1 MISRRGFI
9 GTLSGSALLPG
20 VAQSAEHLL
29 PAPGSPFR
37 QSASLESGG
46 QALPARTEHVATN
59 DVGALPAWSPPAT
72 APAERFRFDASPE
85 NLQGGHWRVPGL
97 PRRYFQEFLPATFER
112 TLVIDQLEYKQ
123 GALEWIFTGEFGGFT
138 IAASDK
144 GIHVFQRSYD
154 SFGLGNLEKPQ
165 RHPERITAEST
176 ATFQGN
182 LRAITVRLDSRHSLS
197 VLLNGKEAI
206 RQSCFLDVRR
216 HQLAWEGSEGA
227 AAGYFLAPETT
238 GASVE
243 VNPSQTHQTMLG
255 FGGITT
261 PTAYVQLSEE
271 GKRRW
276 WKLLAEYNLL
286 LQREFPVGARLDAE
300 MDNWDHLQDA
310 MPHYYSDNFPNG
322 EVSDFTYLRNIRRMG
337 GKVLFEFWA
346 LPPWAQQNWT
356 DAEGKAHNGVADPEP
371 YARAMVRYCQVS
383 RDRVGAPPDIV
394 GIENELPQPP
404 EIWHQMTTRLRAELD
419 KAGFSGVK
427 IHMRDDGILASGIE
441 CARAFRQSSA
451 AWNDIDYVATHLYDY
466 QKRLHD
472 PDEYDSLL
480 AQWRDAVGT
489 KPFLSTEMCINSP
502 EFQDRSYRLALGL
515 GQLYHKNLTLA
526 NACALVYC
534 WLLLNVEQPSFGW
547 TRSLFVPDPADGF
560 LPASSSYQARV
571 FGAYS
576 RRIRAGMVRVE
587 AQASNPDLL
596 STAFVADNGART
608 LVLLNRSLAPQRVRI
623 HWEGKPFRFL
633 EWASPYEENT
643 ELPAPAG
650 DELVVPPGAIATLST
665 EELGR
670 LDIAPEGIEA

>member
-1 MISRRGFI
+1 MISRRRFV
-9 GTLSGSALLPG
+9 GTLGGSALLPG
-20 VAQSAEHLL
+20 VALSTEPPL
-29 PAPGSPFR
+29 PDPASRSR
-37 QSASLESGG
+37 QGANLESGG
-46 QALPARTEHVATN
+46 QAHPATPEPVAAK

-72 APAERFRFDASPE
+72 APTEGFRFDASPE
-85 NLQGGHWRVPGL
+85 KLQGGHWRVPGL

-112 TLVIDQLEYKQ
+112 TLVIDQLEFKQ
-123 GALEWIFTGEFGGFT
+123 GSLGWIFTGEFGGFT
-138 IAASDK
+138 ITASDK
-144 GIHVFQRSYD
+144 GIYVFQRYYD
-154 SFGLGNLEKPQ
+154 SFGLGDLVKPK

-182 LRAITVRLDSRHSLS
+182 LRAITVRLDSRLSLS

-206 RQSCFLDVRR
+206 RQSCLLDVRR

-227 AAGYFLAPETT
+227 AAGYLLAPETT
-238 GASVE
+238 GASID
-243 VNPSQTHQTMLG
+243 VNPSQIHQTMLG

-261 PTAYVQLSEE
+261 PTAYGQLSDE

-286 LQREFPVGARLDAE
+286 LQREYPLGARLNAE

-346 LPPWAQQNWT
+346 LPPWALQNWT
-356 DAEGKAHNGVADPEP
+356 DAQGKAHDGVADPEQ
-371 YARAMVRYCQVS
+371 YAHAMVRYCQVS

-404 EIWHQMTTRLRAELD
+404 EIWHQMTLRLRAELD

-441 CARAFRQSSA
+441 CARAFQQSSA
-451 AWNDIDYVATHLYDY
+451 AWKDIDYVATHLYDY
-466 QKRLHD
+466 QKCLHD
-472 PDEYDSLL
+472 PDDYDPLL

-489 KPFLSTEMCINSP
+489 KPFLSTEICINNSG
-502 EFQDRSYRLALGL
+502 FQDRSYRLALGM

-526 NACALVYC
+526 NASAIIYC

-547 TRSLFVPDPADGF
+547 TRALFVPDPARGF
-560 LPASSSYQARV
+560 LPVTSSYQARV

-576 RRIRAGMVRVE
+576 RRIRAGMMRVE

-596 STAFVADNGART
+596 ATAFVGNNGART
-608 LVLLNRSLAPQRVRI
+608 LVLLNRSLTPHRVRI
-623 HWEGKPFRFL
+623 KWDGKPFRFL

-650 DELVVPPGAIATLST
+650 DELVVPPGALATLST

-670 LDIAPEGIEA
+670 LEFAPEGVRA

>member
-1 MISRRGFI
+1 MISRRRFI
-9 GTLSGSALLPG
+9 GTLSGSGLLPG
-20 VAQSAEHLL
+20 VALGTEHLL
-29 PAPGSPFR
+29 SSPGSRSR
-37 QSASLESGG
+37 QSASLEGGG
-46 QALPARTEHVATN
+46 QAQPAATGPVAAQ
-59 DVGALPAWSPPAT
+59 DVGVLPAWFPPAT

-85 NLQGGHWRVPGL
+85 NLQGGHWRVPGI

-112 TLVIDQLEYKQ
+112 TLVIDQLEFKQ

-138 IAASDK
+138 LAVSDK
-144 GIHVFQRSYD
+144 GIHVFQRYYD
-154 SFGLGNLEKPQ
+154 SFGLGSLEKPQ

-182 LRAITVRLDSRHSLS
+182 LRALTVRIDSRLSLS
-197 VLLNGKEAI
+197 VILNGKEVI
-206 RQSCFLDVRR
+206 RQSCLLDVRR
-216 HQLAWEGSEGA
+216 HQLAWKGSAGA
-227 AAGYFLAPETT
+227 AAGYLLAPETT
-238 GASVE
+238 AASVR
-243 VNPSQTHQTMLG
+243 VNPSVTHQTMLG

-261 PTAYVQLSEE
+261 PTAYVQLSAE

-276 WKLLAEYNLL
+276 WELLAEYNLL
-286 LQREFPVGARLDAE
+286 LQREFPIGVQLNAE
-300 MDNWDHLQDA
+300 MNNWDHLQDA

-322 EVSDFTYLRNIRRMG
+322 EVSDFTYMRNIRRMG

-346 LPPWAQQNWT
+346 LPPWAEQNWT
-356 DAEGKAHNGVADPEP
+356 DAQGKAHKGVADPEP

-383 RDRVGAPPDIV
+383 RERVGSPPDIV

-404 EIWHQMTTRLRAELD
+404 EIWHQMTLRLRAELD

-427 IHMRDDGILASGIE
+427 IHLRDDGILASGIE

-472 PDEYDSLL
+472 PDQYDPLL
-480 AQWRDAVGT
+480 AQWREAVGT
-489 KPFLSTEMCINSP
+489 KPFLSTEICINSS
-502 EFQDRSYRLALGL
+502 EFQDRSYRLALGM

-526 NACALVYC
+526 NACAIVYC

-547 TRSLFVPDPADGF
+547 TRSLFVPDPARGF
-560 LPASSSYQARV
+560 LPVTSSYQARV

-596 STAFVADNGART
+596 ATAFMANNGART

-643 ELPAPAG
+643 ESPAPAG
-650 DELVVPPGAIATLST
+650 DALVVPPGAIATLST

-670 LDIAPEGIEA
+670 LDFSPEGVQV

>member
-1 MISRRGFI
+1 
-9 GTLSGSALLPG
+9 
-20 VAQSAEHLL
+20 V
-29 PAPGSPFR
+29 
-37 QSASLESGG
+37 
-46 QALPARTEHVATN
+46 
-59 DVGALPAWSPPAT
+59 LPAWSLPAT
-72 APAERFRFDASPE
+72 VPAERFRFDASPE
-85 NLQGGHWRVPGL
+85 KLQGGHGRVPGL
-97 PRRYFQEFLPATFER
+97 PRRYLQELLPATFER
-112 TLVIDQLEYKQ
+112 TLAIDQLEFKQ

-144 GIHVFQRSYD
+144 GIHVSQRYYD
-154 SFGLGNLEKPQ
+154 SFGLGDLEKPQ
-165 RHPERITAEST
+165 RHPERVTADST

-182 LRAITVRLDSRHSLS
+182 LRAITVRLDSQLNLS

-238 GASVE
+238 DASVD
-243 VNPSQTHQTMLG
+243 VNPAQTHQTMLG

-261 PTAYVQLSEE
+261 PTAYEQLSAE

-286 LQREFPVGARLDAE
+286 LQREFPVGARLNAQ
-300 MDNWDHLQDA
+300 MDIWDHLPDA

-322 EVSDFTYLRNIRRMG
+322 EISDFTYLRNIRRMG

-346 LPPWAQQNWT
+346 LPPWALQDWT
-356 DAEGKAHNGVADPEP
+356 DAQGKVHSGVPDPEP

-383 RDRVGAPPDIV
+383 RERVGAPPDIV
-394 GIENELPQPP
+394 GIQNELPQPP
-404 EIWHQMTTRLRAELD
+404 EIWHQMTLRLRAELD

-427 IHMRDDGILASGIE
+427 IHMRDDAILASGIE

-451 AWNDIDYVATHLYDY
+451 AWKDIDYVATHLYDY
-466 QKRLHD
+466 QKCLHD
-472 PDEYDSLL
+472 PDHYDPLL
-480 AQWRDAVGT
+480 SQWRDAVGA
-489 KPFLSTEMCINSP
+489 KPFLSTEMCLNRP
-502 EFQDRSYRLALGL
+502 EFQDRSYRLALGM

-547 TRSLFVPDPADGF
+547 TRSLFVPDPARGF
-560 LPASSSYQARV
+560 LPVTSSYQARV

-576 RRIRAGMVRVE
+576 RRIRAGMMRVE
-587 AQASNPDLL
+587 ALASNPDLL
-596 STAFVADNGART
+596 ATAFIANSGART

-623 HWEGKPFRFL
+623 QWHGKPFRFL
-633 EWASPYEENT
+633 EWATPYEENT
-643 ELPAPAG
+643 ESPAPAG

-670 LDIAPEGIEA
+670 LEFAPEGVRA

>member
-1 MISRRGFI
+1 MISRRRFM
-9 GTLSGSALLPG
+9 GTLGGSALLPG
-20 VAQSAEHLL
+20 VAQGAEHLL
-29 PAPGSPFR
+29 PAPISP
-37 QSASLESGG
+37 STLGTSPESGG
-46 QALPARTEHVATN
+46 QTLPAAPEPVAAK
-59 DVGALPAWSPPAT
+59 DVGALPAWSPPAI

-97 PRRYFQEFLPATFER
+97 PRRYFQELLPATFER
-112 TLVIDQLEYKQ
+112 TLVIDQLEFKQ

-144 GIHVFQRSYD
+144 GIRVSQCYYD
-154 SFGLGNLEKPQ
+154 SFGLGDLEKPQ

-182 LRAITVRLDSRHSLS
+182 LRAITVRLDSQLNLS

-206 RQSCFLDVRR
+206 RQSCFLDVRQ
-216 HQLAWEGSEGA
+216 HQLAWQGSEGV

-238 GASVE
+238 GTSVD
-243 VNPSQTHQTMLG
+243 VNPAQTHQTMLG

-261 PTAYVQLSEE
+261 PTAYVQLSAK

-286 LQREFPVGARLDAE
+286 LQREFPVGARLNAQ
-300 MDNWDHLQDA
+300 MDNWDHLPDA

-346 LPPWAQQNWT
+346 LPPWALQNWT
-356 DAEGKAHNGVADPEP
+356 DAQGKVHEGVPDPEL

-383 RDRVGAPPDIV
+383 HERVGAPPDIV
-394 GIENELPQPP
+394 GIQNELPQPP
-404 EIWHQMTTRLRAELD
+404 EIWHQMTLRLRAELD
-419 KAGFSGVK
+419 KAGFSSVK
-427 IHMRDDGILASGIE
+427 IHMRDDGVLASGIE

-466 QKRLHD
+466 QKFLHD
-472 PDEYDSLL
+472 PDHYDPLL

-502 EFQDRSYRLALGL
+502 EFQDRSYRLALGM

-526 NACALVYC
+526 NACALIYC

-547 TRSLFVPDPADGF
+547 TRSLFVPDPARGF
-560 LPASSSYQARV
+560 LPVTSSYQARV

-576 RRIRAGMVRVE
+576 RRIRAGMMRVE
-587 AQASNPDLL
+587 AHASNPDLL
-596 STAFVADNGART
+596 ATAFMANNGART
-608 LVLLNRSLAPQRVRI
+608 LVLLNRSLAPQRVRV
-623 HWEGKPFRFL
+623 HWDGKPFRFL

-643 ELPAPAG
+643 ELPAPTG

-670 LDIAPEGIEA
+670 LEFAPEGVQA